1 MIKKPKSLPYHS
13 LKKTLDVS
21 ELNFKTTKE
30 LSLLTGALGQNRAL
44 QALKF
49 GIGIKSHGYNLFA
62 MGPSGIGKHS
72 LVNNYLAK
80 HAPLLKTPPDW
91 CYIHN
96 FTEPDQPIAISL
108 PAGMGKKFQLD
119 MKILIDKLSTNIITV
134 FESDKYRSKLKKIK
148 KHFVTKRKNNLQNNP
163 QTVLEKTPLLYKKQ
177 HEKENA
183 FQAKAVST
191 IVKPYFSRLKKKYA
205 KFPLILTYLNAAQV
219 DIVENVNDF
228 VKQDEQTNLHSFSLE
243 NPALTR
249 YKVNVLVDNSETKGA
264 PIIYEEVA
272 SYASLICRIE
282 HTTQDGSLV
291 TNFTLIRPGAL
302 HRANGGYLLLEARK
316 LRKNRDAWEA
326 LKIALHSQEIRVKPV
341 DNITEAAHPVSLE
354 PAPIPLNTKI
364 ILLGERHIYYTMCQH
379 DADFSALFK
388 VALDFD
394 EQIDR
399 NKKNVLRYARLIS
412 TIINRKKMRHF
423 TAAAVSTI
431 IEHSSRLAEDI
442 EKLSMYTR
450 DIDDLLSEAD
460 YWASLKNKRLVD
472 AGDVKRAISAKV
484 HREDRTRELYYEDI
498 LRNFIIIYTA
508 GKLVGQLNCLS
519 VRLVGNFSYGHPT
532 RVTARA
538 RLGKGKVIDIQHEI
552 NMAGPLH
559 AKAGLTIAHFL
570 ASKFNPD
577 LPFSLSAS
585 ISFEQIYGWTDGD
598 SASIGE
604 LCALLSALADVPLN
618 QAFAITGSCDLY
630 GKAQAIG
637 GVNEKIEGFFDV
649 CKKKGLT
656 GKQGVIIPA
665 INQKNLMLRE
675 EVVQAVKQG
684 KFAIYVIDSVE
695 DAIFLLMGIPA
706 GERDKT
712 GNFPKGSL
720 YNKIESRLRSFAVN
734 KKIMGSSNK

>member
-412 TIINRKKMRHF
+412 TIINRKKC
-423 TAAAVSTI
+423 
-431 IEHSSRLAEDI
+431 
-442 EKLSMYTR
+442 
-450 DIDDLLSEAD
+450 
-460 YWASLKNKRLVD
+460 
-472 AGDVKRAISAKV
+472 AISQPP
-484 HREDRTRELYYEDI
+484 RFPLS
-498 LRNFIIIYTA
+498 LNTA
-508 GKLVGQLNCLS
+508 HV
-519 VRLVGNFSYGHPT
+519 
-532 RVTARA
+532 
-538 RLGKGKVIDIQHEI
+538 
-552 NMAGPLH
+552 
-559 AKAGLTIAHFL
+559 
-570 ASKFNPD
+570 
-577 LPFSLSAS
+577 
-585 ISFEQIYGWTDGD
+585 
-598 SASIGE
+598 
-604 LCALLSALADVPLN
+604 
-618 QAFAITGSCDLY
+618 
-630 GKAQAIG
+630 
-637 GVNEKIEGFFDV
+637 
-649 CKKKGLT
+649 
-656 GKQGVIIPA
+656 
-665 INQKNLMLRE
+665 
-675 EVVQAVKQG
+675 
-684 KFAIYVIDSVE
+684 
-695 DAIFLLMGIPA
+695 
-706 GERDKT
+706 
-712 GNFPKGSL
+712 
-720 YNKIESRLRSFAVN
+720 
-734 KKIMGSSNK
+734 